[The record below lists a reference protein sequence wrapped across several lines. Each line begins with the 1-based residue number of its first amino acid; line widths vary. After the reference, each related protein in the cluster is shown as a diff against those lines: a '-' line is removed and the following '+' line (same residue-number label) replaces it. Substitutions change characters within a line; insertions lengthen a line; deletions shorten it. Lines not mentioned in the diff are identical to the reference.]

1 MTWIPLYKIRYQTSK
16 GHFERKDPRHRPV
29 RHFTR
34 DWFYILAGNWE
45 FSPSPFLLIFF
56 ATSLGCIGNSENFRG
71 CQKVDKNFK
80 DIQENPVTRTLKG
93 NVKQFE

>member
-45 FSPSPFLLIFF
+45 FSPSPFLLIIF